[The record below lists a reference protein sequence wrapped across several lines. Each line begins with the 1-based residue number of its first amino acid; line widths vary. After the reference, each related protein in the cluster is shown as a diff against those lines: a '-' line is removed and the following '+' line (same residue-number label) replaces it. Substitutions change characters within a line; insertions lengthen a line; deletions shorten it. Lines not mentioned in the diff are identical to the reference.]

1 MESSRAAPAGDLSAI
16 PSVNALLE
24 RPALVRLA
32 ERLGHAAA
40 LDAARA
46 ALDELRGELAGEGPG
61 PAPAANGAGGPREA
75 LAARAEMLAER
86 HARRA
91 RRSTLR
97 RVINATG
104 VLVHTNLGRAP
115 LSRAAARA
123 AARAA
128 RGYVALEYDLASGG
142 RGSRYVHCEAL
153 LRELTGA
160 GGALVVNN
168 NAAALLLAVNTAAAG
183 KAVIV
188 SRGELI
194 EIGGGFR
201 VHEILTRS
209 GARLVEVG
217 ATNRTHADDYARA
230 LDDLGADAGAILKVH
245 RSNFVQSGFV
255 AEVGAGELVR
265 LVRAR
270 GADVPVIHDLGSG
283 CLIDLALDGAPREPT
298 VREAVAEGPA
308 FVTASGDKLL
318 GGPQAGCLVG
328 TGVLLEA
335 SQRNPLARALRADK
349 LTLAALEATLS
360 LYRDAE
366 TALREIPI
374 LRMLTAQPD
383 QLASTAGRLAGLVNA
398 GAANVARVTDGVSAV
413 GGGSFPAAVLPTS
426 LVAIDPGELGATGL
440 ALRLRLGEPAVIAR
454 VQEERVLLDPRTL
467 PEAALPAVADA
478 VLRALGE
485 K

>member
-1 MESSRAAPAGDLSAI
+1 
-16 PSVNALLE
+16 
-24 RPALVRLA
+24 
-32 ERLGHAAA
+32 
-40 LDAARA
+40 
-46 ALDELRGELAGEGPG
+46 
-61 PAPAANGAGGPREA
+61 
-75 LAARAEMLAER
+75 
-86 HARRA
+86 
-91 RRSTLR
+91 
-97 RVINATG
+97 
-104 VLVHTNLGRAP
+104 
-115 LSRAAARA
+115 
-123 AARAA
+123 
-128 RGYVALEYDLASGG
+128 VALEYDLASGG
-142 RGSRYVHCEAL
+142 RGSRYVHCEGL

-270 GADVPVIHDLGSG
+270 GTDVPVIHDLGSG

-318 GGPQAGCLVG
+318 GGPQAG
-328 TGVLLEA
+328 LLAGDAEWVA
-335 SQRNPLARALRADK
+335 RARRNPLTRALRVDK
-349 LTLAALEATLS
+349 LTLAALEATLRA
-360 LYRDAE
+360 YRDPARLERLPVVAMLRRPLAE
-366 TALREIPI
+366 LKRSA
-374 LRMLTAQPD
+374 A
-383 QLASTAGRLAGLVNA
+383 RLALELSGI
-398 GAANVARVTDGVSAV
+398 DGVSAEVVETEGRV
-413 GGGSFPAAVLPTS
+413 GGGSLPGAGIRGAGVALS
-426 LVAIDPGELGATGL
+426 LRGTTADDLEGRLRRAPTPVVSRVADGRVIVDLRSVAEEELPLLRRMLRQALEADPGAGAG
-440 ALRLRLGEPAVIAR
+440 
-454 VQEERVLLDPRTL
+454 D
-467 PEAALPAVADA
+467 AAAAGRDA
-478 VLRALGE
+478 GPGAETIGPNAENAGRGAA
-485 K
+485 